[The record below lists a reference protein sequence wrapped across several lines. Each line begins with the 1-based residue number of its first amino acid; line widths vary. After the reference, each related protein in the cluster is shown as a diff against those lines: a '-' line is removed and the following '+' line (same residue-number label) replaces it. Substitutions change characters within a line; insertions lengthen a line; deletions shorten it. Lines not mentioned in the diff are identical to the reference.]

1 LTQLSA
7 LSPGTR
13 LGIYE
18 ITAAIGA
25 GGMGEVYRAKD
36 TKLGRDVAIKV
47 LPAAFAQDPERLAR
61 FEREA
66 RVLASLNHT
75 NIAHVYGFESA
86 TLPGGSIA
94 HFLAME
100 MVEGE
105 DLAERLKRGA
115 IPVDEALGI
124 ARQIADGLEEAHE
137 KGIVHRDLKPANIKL
152 APDAKVKVLDFGL
165 AKAYAADPSGS
176 GSPELSHSPTMTRQG
191 TEAGMIMGT
200 AAYMSPEQ
208 ARGKTVDKRA
218 DIWAFGV
225 VLYEMLTG
233 TRLFKGETVSDTL
246 AAVLMR
252 DPDLSLLPPR
262 LRGLVG
268 RCLDR
273 DPRKRLRDIGDL
285 WLLLESSKPSATAGS
300 DAPRRWIWAWALGAL
315 ILGSAATWALIGS
328 TGRAD
333 ATLPLVMV
341 EPPPPGTRFV
351 GAPLLSPDGRRLA
364 MIAVDTAG
372 TTRLWTRDLAEAT
385 PHAVEGSEGANTAYG
400 VMGPFWSPD
409 SRQIAFLAQGQVRR
423 AAPGGGAA
431 TLVAAASPRSGV
443 WLKDGDLLLAIPDQG
458 LMRVPATGGSPRP
471 ASGFTTDAFRSLQ
484 IDGLDVS
491 PDGRTLLFTQF
502 GGETGVYAARLD
514 GTGKR
519 LLFPGEQ
526 SYAMFAG
533 PDLIVRPD
541 ANVLVAQRF
550 NAADMSLVGEAFP
563 VAPNVGPDDYAG
575 SANGGLSYISGV
587 ARMSRLTW
595 FTRDG
600 KVTGPAG
607 PEGNY
612 TEVAISRGGRYLG
625 FSRADAADGNTDV
638 WLQAIAGGAPSRLT
652 SDPDVDHLFAI
663 SHDERDVVWEAHAK
677 GSLNVMR
684 RPADGSSP
692 PQLVRMWGKAGGPSD
707 WSPDGRFILYHSDDG
722 AGGRKLWIVPS
733 AGPGDPVQVTPAEF
747 GATEG
752 QFSPDGRFVAMVAS
766 ATGGPE
772 VYVQHVESM
781 KLVGGPVRVSESGG
795 GWPQWRRDGGE
806 LYFLHRGAIM
816 AAEFHPGSDRLFSTP
831 RTLFTIAGAADRPR
845 YRNYAP
851 TPDGQ
856 RFVAIVTA
864 GDATPHPAT
873 VILNWRASL
882 AEKR

>member
-1 LTQLSA
+1 MSVV
-7 LSPGTR
+7 SPGTR
-13 LGIYE
+13 LGLYE

-86 TLPGGSIA
+86 TLPDGSTA

-115 IPVDEALGI
+115 IPVDEAFAIGK
-124 ARQIADGLEEAHE
+124 QIAEGLEEAHE

-152 APDAKVKVLDFGL
+152 TPDGKVKVLDFGL
-165 AKAYAADPSGS
+165 AKAYSADSTGS

-246 AAVLMR
+246 AAVLMK
-252 DPDLSLLPPR
+252 DPDLSLVPPQ
-262 LRGLVG
+262 LRGLIG

-273 DPRKRLRDIGDL
+273 DPRKRLRDIGDV
-285 WLLLESSKPSATAGS
+285 WLLLESPKPPATAGS
-300 DAPRRWIWAWALGAL
+300 DAPGRRTWVWALGAL

-328 TGRAD
+328 TGRGT
-333 ATLPLVMV
+333 ATLPLVLV

-364 MIAVDTAG
+364 MIAVDAAG
-372 TTRLWTRDLAEAT
+372 ATRLWTRDLGEAT

-409 SRQIAFLAQGQVRR
+409 SRQIAFLAQGQVKRVT
-423 AAPGGGAA
+423 PGGGAA
-431 TLVAAASPRSGV
+431 ALVTAASPRSGV
-443 WLKDGDLLLAIPDQG
+443 WLKDGDLLLAMPGEG
-458 LMRVPATGGSPRP
+458 LMRVPAAGGSLRP
-471 ASGFTTDAFRSLQ
+471 ANGFTTEAFRNLQ

-491 PDGRTLLFTQF
+491 SDGRTLLFTQF
-502 GGETGVYAARLD
+502 GGETGVYAVRLD
-514 GTGKR
+514 GTSR
-519 LLFPGEQ
+519 HLLYPGEQ

-541 ANVLVAQRF
+541 ANVLVAQHF
-550 NAADMSLVGEAFP
+550 NAADLSLVGESFP
-563 VAPNVGPDDYAG
+563 VAPNVGPDDFAG
-575 SANGGLSYISGV
+575 SANGALTYISG
-587 ARMSRLTW
+587 AAKLSQLTW
-595 FTRDG
+595 FSRDG
-600 KVTGPAG
+600 KVGGAAG
-607 PEGNY
+607 PEGKY
-612 TEVAISRGGRYLG
+612 TEVSISRAGRYLG
-625 FSRADAADGNTDV
+625 FSRTDAADGNTDI
-638 WLQAIAGGAPSRLT
+638 WLQALSGGAPSRLT
-652 SDPDVDHLFAI
+652 SDPDVDHLFTI
-663 SHDERDVVWEAHAK
+663 SHDERDVAWEAHAK
-677 GSLNVMR
+677 GVLNLMR
-684 RPADGSSP
+684 RAADGSSAAR
-692 PQLVRMWGKAGGPSD
+692 QVRVWGKAGGPMD
-707 WSPDGRFILYHSDDG
+707 WSPDGRFVVYHSDDG
-722 AGGRKLWIVPS
+722 AEGSHLWAVPMM
-733 AGPGDPVQVTPAEF
+733 GTGDPVRMTQPGF
-747 GATEG
+747 GGNEA
-752 QFSPDGRFVAMVAS
+752 QFSPDGRFLAFAS
-766 ATGGPE
+766 RSTGASE
-772 VYVQHVESM
+772 VYVQRLDGI
-781 KLVGGPVRVSESGG
+781 KLTGGPVRVSESGG
-795 GWPQWRRDGGE
+795 QWPQWRRDGAE
-806 LYFLHRGAIM
+806 LYFLNRGAVM
-816 AAEFHPGSDRLFSTP
+816 AAEFHAAADRLVGAP
-831 RTLFTIAGAADRPR
+831 RLLFTIAGVGAGPFGF
-845 YRNYAP
+845 RNYAA

-856 RFVAIVTA
+856 RFVAIVSGA
-864 GDATPHPAT
+864 DPTPHPAT

-882 AEKR
+882 AERR